1 MLNTLLPGR
10 IAGHPAVC
18 RLMALWM
25 PCRLAVRGGAIAN
38 NAALLVH
45 AYFANLPSLL
55 LLYAVLLP
63 VNAYRL
69 ARLLRARKHAD
80 G

>member
-1 MLNTLLPGR
+1 MFNALLPGR
-10 IAGHPAVC
+10 IAGHPVVR
-18 RLMALWM
+18 RLIALWL

-38 NAALLVH
+38 NVALLVH

-63 VNAYRL
+63 VNTYRL
-69 ARLLRARKHAD
+69 ARLLRAREHAND
-80 G
+80 